1 MCTVVVIRI
10 VLRPSYDVCDGRHI
24 MNLSAFS
31 VYEKQRMNVSKGV
44 IRVAESY
51 TGDTK
56 TRSHPN
62 LLFEW
67 LLKYRVKFIVLALD
81 IQGSRD

>member
-1 MCTVVVIRI
+1 MVSVR
-10 VLRPSYDVCDGRHI
+10 RPPHDVYDGRHT
-24 MNLSAFS
+24 MSLSAFS

-51 TGDTK
+51 TGGIKMIT
-56 TRSHPN
+56 HPN
-62 LLFEW
+62 MLFEW
-67 LLKYRVKFIVLALD
+67 VLKYRVKFIVLALD

>member
-1 MCTVVVIRI
+1 MRITVVIRI
-10 VLRPSYDVCDGRHI
+10 VLRPPYDVYDGRHT
-24 MNLSAFS
+24 MNLSAFP

-51 TGDTK
+51 IGDTK
-56 TRSHPN
+56 TRSHLN
-62 LLFEW
+62 LLFRW

-81 IQGSRD
+81 IQGSQD

>member
-1 MCTVVVIRI
+1 
-10 VLRPSYDVCDGRHI
+10 
-24 MNLSAFS
+24 
-31 VYEKQRMNVSKGV
+31 MNVSKGV

-62 LLFEW
+62 LLFRW